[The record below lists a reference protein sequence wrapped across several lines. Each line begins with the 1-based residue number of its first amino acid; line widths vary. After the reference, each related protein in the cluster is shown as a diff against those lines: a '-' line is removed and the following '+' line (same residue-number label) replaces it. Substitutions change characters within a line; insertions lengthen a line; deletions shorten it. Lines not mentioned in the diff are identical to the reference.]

1 MMLPDD
7 PNWQMTVLYL
17 LALAVMGFVMKL
29 VALLL
34 PATIPVERPHL
45 FWLLLSPAS
54 LRRLQPIVSV
64 RKVLLRAALLFGA
77 LVLSYWIFGRLVR
90 AGYIR
95 GIALSYCAAPILLLM
110 AETLVAL
117 MTVLWLPSGRLLPP
131 IHNRPWRARS
141 VADFWG
147 NRWNLWVSD
156 WFRYAIFQR
165 MRSRPVFALV
175 LAFAVSGLLHEWVI
189 NVPLYFVTGRL
200 LLGTMMLYF
209 LLQAVAVLVE
219 RRFKKHPCLTV
230 AFVWLVVLAPAPLV
244 LNEGLLRTLHLWPE
258 PIGIVQANTNP
269 QRDSIFIPQSRD
281 LSNAP
286 DRR

>member
-34 PATIPVERPHL
+34 PVTPQVERPHV
-45 FWLLLSPAS
+45 FWLLLSPTS
-54 LRRLQPIVSV
+54 LRRLQPIVTV
-64 RKVLLRAALLFGA
+64 RKVLLRAALMFGA

-90 AGYIR
+90 AGHIR
-95 GIALSYCAAPILLLM
+95 GIALSYCAAPVLLLM
-110 AETLVAL
+110 SETLVAF
-117 MTVLWLPSGRLLPP
+117 MTVLWLPSGQLLPP

-209 LLQAVAVLVE
+209 LLQAAGVLVE
-219 RRFKKHPCLTV
+219 RRFKSHPACMM
-230 AFVWLVVLAPAPLV
+230 AFTWLVVLAPAPLV

-258 PIGIVQANTNP
+258 PIEIVQSNTNP
-269 QRDSIFIPQSRD
+269 QHDSIFTKGRQHE
-281 LSNAP
+281 
-286 DRR
+286 